1 MVVAA
6 LEEEE
11 ELPISVLVEMHSPTV
26 PLWPEVAA
34 VVATAGTG
42 IITTVVTVVASRARQ
57 VKPTTDTMPRIVDKE
72 EHRPQGVRVQPD
84 GVLQLVP
91 LVTVVV
97 QHITV
102 PAVVV
107 VTTVEVLVT
116 TVVVPVE
123 DLALRSTQPQRLRIR
138 KDTNPVM
145 V

>member
-1 MVVAA
+1 LPVA
-6 LEEEE
+6 
-11 ELPISVLVEMHSPTV
+11 V
-26 PLWPEVAA
+26 A

-42 IITTVVTVVASRARQ
+42 ITTTEVTVVVSREKQ
-57 VKPTTDTMPRIVDKE
+57 EKQTTDTMPRIVVKE
-72 EHRPQGVRVQPD
+72 EHKPQEERVQPD
-84 GVLQLVP
+84 GVPQQVP
-91 LVTVVV
+91 LATVEVRR
-97 QHITV
+97 ITV

-107 VTTVEVLVT
+107 VTTVEVQVT

>member
-1 MVVAA
+1 

-11 ELPISVLVEMHSPTV
+11 ELPISVLVEMRSPTV
-26 PLWPEVAA
+26 LLWPEVVA

-42 IITTVVTVVASRARQ
+42 IITTEVTVVVSREKQ
-57 VKPTTDTMPRIVDKE
+57 EKQTTDTMPRIVVKE
-72 EHRPQGVRVQPD
+72 EHKPQEERVQLD
-84 GVLQLVP
+84 GVLLQDHWA
-91 LVTVVV
+91 TVVV

-123 DLALRSTQPQRLRIR
+123 DLALRSTQPQRLRTR